1 MNSTYLSFN
10 IGREVFA
17 IKTEKVLEVLQ
28 HQNITT
34 IPNSPEYLIGI
45 VNFRGDG
52 IPVVDARVQF
62 NLTEKVPM
70 NKAFI
75 IVADLI
81 FDNETLRAGTIVDKV
96 KNVITIH
103 SDEILEVPP
112 MKSHF
117 NIEFIEGIVK
127 QGDEFLMIINMER
140 VFSHDQAEYLKQHS
154 AAKN

>member
-112 MKSHF
+112 AIQRLSKIPHRS
-117 NIEFIEGIVK
+117 N
-127 QGDEFLMIINMER
+127 LAN
-140 VFSHDQAEYLKQHS
+140 A
-154 AAKN
+154 